1 MLDIAINYTEELEK
15 KFHSIWFKDRYKF
28 HANANFYEEFTLSE
42 STWTN
47 HQFVSLSGG
56 EIIGYI
62 GYGTDRVADFAYGL
76 SVVNFE
82 DKPSV
87 KFAMDLGKALT
98 DIFKKY
104 NFRKLCLS
112 VVVGNPI
119 EKSYDKMCKR
129 YSGRIVG
136 IQKDHTRLIDGKFY
150 DEKLYEILREDY
162 YGINKRI

>member
-76 SVVNFE
+76 SVVNF
-82 DKPSV
+82 
-87 KFAMDLGKALT
+87 
-98 DIFKKY
+98 
-104 NFRKLCLS
+104 
-112 VVVGNPI
+112 
-119 EKSYDKMCKR
+119 
-129 YSGRIVG
+129 
-136 IQKDHTRLIDGKFY
+136 
-150 DEKLYEILREDY
+150 
-162 YGINKRI
+162 